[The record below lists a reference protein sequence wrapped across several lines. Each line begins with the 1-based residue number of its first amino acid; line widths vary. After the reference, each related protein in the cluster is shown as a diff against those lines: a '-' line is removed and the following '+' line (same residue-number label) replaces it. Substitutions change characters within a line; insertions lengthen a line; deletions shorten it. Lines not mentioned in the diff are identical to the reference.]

1 MFYLCGVII
10 KPHTAKVGNKTRKN
24 NIMKQIKV
32 TPNERR
38 RLQERFDV
46 GENYVA
52 QVLSFAKDGPTARK
66 IRLAALQLGGRYVD
80 PDFAPNC
87 RVQYVNGQ
95 IIQTFADQVVLTIDR
110 ESGNIILT
118 HRGEIVDKAE
128 NATMNQWQAAAFYA
142 QTVAESAMI
151 TK

>member
-1 MFYLCGVII
+1 MKRITI
-10 KPHTAKVGNKTRKN
+10 TPEERKG
-24 NIMKQIKV
+24 
-32 TPNERR
+32 
-38 RLQERFDV
+38 LQERFHVGGNYMMDV
-46 GENYVA
+46 LA
-52 QVLSFAKDGPTARK
+52 FRKDGPTARK

-118 HRGEIVDKAE
+118 HRGETVDKAE

-142 QTVAESAMI
+142 QTLAENSMI